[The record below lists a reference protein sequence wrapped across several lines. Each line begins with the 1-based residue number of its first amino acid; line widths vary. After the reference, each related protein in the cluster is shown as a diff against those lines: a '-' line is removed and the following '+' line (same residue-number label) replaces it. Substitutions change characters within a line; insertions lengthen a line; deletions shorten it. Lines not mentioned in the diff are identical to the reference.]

1 VQGEA
6 LWQAFSVP
14 GEPPPAVG
22 VFANQPSPIAHGW
35 TYWRMFAGLAAL
47 LILAAFARM
56 ILSGAE
62 STAFTGSFRF
72 DPASAEPA
80 FVTEPFE
87 LSGRTSNV
95 DISLDS
101 NLSNNWMVV
110 NLALINEET
119 GVALDFGQALEY
131 YFGVEAGESWSEG
144 SRYGRVV
151 LPSVPAGRYYL
162 RVEPE
167 GDAASRAQ
175 VDYSVRVRRDR
186 PAWGLYGIALV
197 LLFIPPLAVTL
208 RHAAFEG
215 QRWNQSDYGGGDE
228 DEEDDDE
235 DE

>member
-1 VQGEA
+1 LILSA
-6 LWQAFSVP
+6 STTAFS
-14 GEPPPAVG
+14 
-22 VFANQPSPIAHGW
+22 
-35 TYWRMFAGLAAL
+35 
-47 LILAAFARM
+47 
-56 ILSGAE
+56 
-62 STAFTGSFRF
+62 GSFRF
-72 DPASAEPA
+72 DPASPNPA

-95 DISLDS
+95 DVWLDS
-101 NLSNNWMVV
+101 NLSNNWMLV

-119 GVALDFGQALEY
+119 GVALDFGRELEY

-144 SRYGRVV
+144 SRQGGVV

-167 GDAASRAQ
+167 GDAASRTQ
-175 VDYSVRVRRDR
+175 VDYSLRVRRDR

-215 QRWNQSDYGGGDE
+215 KRWSQSDYGGDDE
-228 DEEDDDE
+228 DDEDDE

>member
-1 VQGEA
+1 MSG
-6 LWQAFSVP
+6 ST
-14 GEPPPAVG
+14 PP
-22 VFANQPSPIAHGW
+22 FN
-35 TYWRMFAGLAAL
+35 
-47 LILAAFARM
+47 
-56 ILSGAE
+56 
-62 STAFTGSFRF
+62 GSFRF
-72 DPASAEPA
+72 DPASPNPA

-101 NLSNNWMVV
+101 NLSNNWMLV

-167 GDAASRAQ
+167 GDAASRTQ
-175 VDYSVRVRRDR
+175 VDYSVVVRRDR

-208 RHAAFEG
+208 RHASFEH
-215 QRWNQSDYGGGDE
+215 QRWTQSDYGGGDE
-228 DEEDDDE
+228 GDDEDDE